1 MIADDLSQEIL
12 DLATEITRD
21 AVGYFEKA
29 IERSGLL
36 LTSELRNSFEYQINH
51 QAGQLAVSGDIY
63 FKGYGRMKD
72 MRSLT
77 YLNMPS
83 VDVLEEYVDKVGLDK
98 FAFVNRFGQRKLPTK
113 QSDARHIAWAIA
125 MHKKRIG
132 TVRRK
137 RSSTWYNRT
146 KVDFMNVMR
155 RRMMERTQV
164 LVMRAL
170 KEQAE
175 GK

>member
-1 MIADDLSQEIL
+1 
-12 DLATEITRD
+12 
-21 AVGYFEKA
+21 
-29 IERSGLL
+29 
-36 LTSELRNSFEYQINH
+36 
-51 QAGQLAVSGDIY
+51 
-63 FKGYGRMKD
+63 

-83 VDVLEEYVDKVGLDK
+83 VDVLEEYVDKMGLDK
-98 FAFVNRFGQRKLPTK
+98 FAFVNRFGQRKIPTK

-155 RRMMERTQV
+155 RRMMERTQA
-164 LVMRAL
+164 LVTRAL
-170 KEQAE
+170 KEQVE